1 MYKLSEIYVYP
12 VKSLGGI
19 KLNSTE
25 VQLRGLKFDRRWMIV
40 DENNVFLTQRRIPSM
55 ALIRTEITGNRIKL
69 THKSKNISSLHL
81 TDSSYSGKQTLV
93 RIFNN
98 NVLAHFVSE
107 DADKW
112 LTETLGIKCRL
123 VFMSGSDI
131 RHINPKYAKQNE
143 TVSFADGFPFLII
156 GQPSMDLLNSK
167 LPEKISVNRFRPN
180 FVFEG
185 GKPHDED
192 NWKKIKI
199 GEINFEVVKPCA
211 RCVITTVNQNNGRK
225 GKEPLAT
232 LSLYRKVGNKILFG
246 QNMIA
251 GNTGT
256 VSINDIIQVLESKN

>member
-1 MYKLSEIYVYP
+1 MYKLSEIYIYP

-19 KLNSTE
+19 KLNSAE
-25 VQLRGLKFDRRWMIV
+25 VQLRGLRFDRRWMIV
-40 DENNVFLTQRRIPSM
+40 DENNIFLTQRRIPSM

-69 THKSKNISSLHL
+69 THKSKNISSLYL
-81 TDSSYSGKQTLV
+81 TTGLYSDKQTLV
-93 RIFNN
+93 QIFNN
-98 NVLAHFVSE
+98 NVPAHFVSD

-112 LTETLGIKCRL
+112 LTETLGVKCRL

-131 RHINPKYAKQNE
+131 RLINPKYAKQNE

-167 LPEKISVNRFRPN
+167 LPKKISVNRFRPN
-180 FVFEG
+180 FVFSG
-185 GKPHDED
+185 GEAHDED
-192 NWKKIKI
+192 KWKKIKI

-246 QNMIA
+246 QNMLTE
-251 GNTGT
+251 NTGVIST
-256 VSINDIIQVLESKN
+256 GDKIEILEFNE